1 MVVGVVGVDAAGGV
15 PEGHPQQR
23 GRHNPTHSTRA
34 WQTDQ
39 GLEAWASEACESEE
53 RSASTSS
60 TAVAGDKRSDY
71 ATEVLISG
79 GLT

>member
-1 MVVGVVGVDAAGGV
+1 MVVGVVGVDTVGG
-15 PEGHPQQR
+15 PQGPSQQR
-23 GRHNPTHSTRA
+23 GQHNPTPSTRA
-34 WQTDQ
+34 WQTHQ

-53 RSASTSS
+53 RPTSTSS